1 MDLSVII
8 AIIRRDMLENV
19 EQGLRELGV
28 RGVTVSKVKGYGN
41 YHNFFARDWMVESV
55 RLEIFTR
62 KDKVDAIAAAIMK
75 TAHTGSPGDGVV
87 VVYPIEKFF
96 NIRHQ
101 SEATPDHVWD

>member
-8 AIIRRDMLENV
+8 AIIRRDRLENV
-19 EQGLRELGV
+19 EQGLREMGV
-28 RGVTVSKVKGYGN
+28 RGITVSKVKGYGN
-41 YHNFFARDWMVESV
+41 YHNFFAQDWMVESV

-87 VVYPIEKFF
+87 VAYPIEKFF
-96 NIRHQ
+96 NIRLR
-101 SEATPDHVWD
+101 SEATPDQFQG